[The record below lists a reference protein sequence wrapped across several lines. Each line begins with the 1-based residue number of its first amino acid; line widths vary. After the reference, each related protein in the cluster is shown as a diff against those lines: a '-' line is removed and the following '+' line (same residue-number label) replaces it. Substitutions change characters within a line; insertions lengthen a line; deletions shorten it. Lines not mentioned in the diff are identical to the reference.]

1 MWRLKMTDLQIQLT
15 NFINDSENP
24 NINLWLAKYYH
35 SIGQTA
41 SAISYYIRTAERTE
55 DKTLMYAC
63 LLAASGCFDSQG
75 CRNNSVKGMLQ
86 TAVALLPERPEGYF
100 LLSRFYERDGNYHDA
115 YLISS
120 IGLEV
125 AYTDLP
131 ELPLPADYPGTYGI
145 LFERAVSSWHTGLCD
160 DSRKYFLDLR
170 ENYWE
175 QMDSIHKESVMK
187 NLKFL
192 KADFDWGKAAE
203 NKWFKDIVEKE
214 VFEQKVYEKFFQVED
229 GDIVFDVGASVG
241 PFSYTLEEKNPE
253 KIYCFEPH
261 KDLFQTLVKNVRSKN
276 ARFINCA
283 IGSVDGVQK
292 LTGLFNEQFVEACE
306 GENIQEVETT
316 TFKTFIEQ
324 NNIERIDFL
333 KTDCEGGEYDIFNDE
348 NAPWIKKNV
357 KKIVG
362 EWHLGTPELR
372 EKFKHFRDTYL
383 RDFPNHEVYS
393 FDEHDIKWGLWDDW
407 FLDYYTAITIYID
420 NRNQPKKKWENSVM
434 PTMEFTTSIDV
445 KNGCV
450 VDCVF
455 CPQRTLQK
463 VYKGER
469 FMTLDNFK
477 IAVDK
482 MPKNIR
488 VTFAGFTEPW
498 LNPKTTE
505 MLLYAHENGHP
516 VSVFTTGIGMSLD
529 DIERIKD
536 VPFAGNPN
544 GGFVLHLPDQERK
557 AKHPITDRYVKVI
570 ERFGEIHSQINNF
583 TLMCMGTV
591 HESVRHVFPEA
602 PTYQMWSRAG
612 NLLGESI
619 MKPELLNRKDEYK
632 SVYHGEQPMTC
643 GCLEKLYHNI
653 MLPNGDVSLCCMD
666 YGLEH
671 ILGNLVEQE
680 YDEVIPENNTC
691 FNLCRFCENGVK
703 P

>member
-24 NINLWLAKYYH
+24 DINLWLAKYYH

-86 TAVALLPERPEGYF
+86 SAVALLPERPEGYF

-131 ELPLPADYPGTYGI
+131 ELPLPVDYPGTYGI

-175 QMDSIHKESVMK
+175 QMDSIHKESVMN

-192 KADFDWGKAAE
+192 KSDFDWGKAAE

-214 VFEQKVYEKFFQVED
+214 VFEQKVYEKFFSVED

-261 KDLFQTLVKNVRSKN
+261 KELFQTLTKNITSQN
-276 ARFINCA
+276 ARFINKA
-283 IGSVDGVQK
+283 IGSVDGTQK
-292 LTGLFNEQFVEACE
+292 LTGLFNEQFIEACE
-306 GENIQEVETT
+306 GENIQEVETI
-316 TFKTFIEQ
+316 TFKSFIEQ

-348 NAPWIKKNV
+348 NSSWIKKNV

-420 NRNQPKKKWENSVM
+420 NRTQPKKKWENSIM

-455 CPQRTLQK
+455 CPQRTLQN

-469 FMTLDNFK
+469 FLSLDNFK

-482 MPKNIR
+482 MPKDIR

-505 MLLYAHENGHP
+505 MLLYAHDNGHP

-529 DIERIKD
+529 DIERIKH

-557 AKHPITDRYVKVI
+557 AKHPITDRYIKVI
-570 ERFGEIHSQINNF
+570 ERFGEVHSQIQNF

-680 YDEVIPENNTC
+680 YDEVIPEDNTC
-691 FNLCRFCENGVK
+691 FNLCRFCENAK
-703 P
+703 RP